1 MKNKCEIIQDLI
13 PLYCDGCASEA
24 SCEEVEAHL
33 DECRDCRSL
42 AASYKRA
49 SRISARTAQNA
60 TREVDFDIDLP
71 YRNLAEKIRIRRR
84 INTACSIGAVIA
96 GAMALT
102 FVLDRLTKK

>member
-13 PLYCDGCASEA
+13 PLYCDGCASET
-24 SCEEVEAHL
+24 SREEVEAHI
-33 DECRDCRSL
+33 DECRECRSF
-42 AASYKRA
+42 AASYRRA
-49 SRISARTAQNA
+49 SRISARSAQH
-60 TREVDFDIDLP
+60 TREVDIDIDLP

-102 FVLDRLTKK
+102 FVFDRIMKK

>member
-13 PLYCDGCASEA
+13 PLYCDGCASET
-24 SCEEVEAHL
+24 SREEVEAHI
-33 DECRDCRSL
+33 DECRECRL
-42 AASYKRA
+42 FAASYRRA
-49 SRISARTAQNA
+49 SRISARPSTAC
-60 TREVDFDIDLP
+60 REVDIDIDLP

-102 FVLDRLTKK
+102 LVFDKIMKK